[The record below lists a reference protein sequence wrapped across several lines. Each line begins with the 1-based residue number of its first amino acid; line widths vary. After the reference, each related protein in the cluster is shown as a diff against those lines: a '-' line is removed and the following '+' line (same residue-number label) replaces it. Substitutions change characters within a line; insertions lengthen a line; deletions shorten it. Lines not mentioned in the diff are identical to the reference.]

1 MTMKPDFS
9 KPFVLYAD
17 DDFDDLILV
26 KEAFERFS
34 RKVDMVTVY
43 DGVEAVSFLKNLSPK
58 DPSPC
63 LIILDLNMP
72 RMNGKEALKEIR
84 TIDRFKN
91 IPVVFFTTSSFQED
105 KDYAKKFKA
114 GFVSKPLS
122 SRQFEGI
129 ADHFIKFCNDDV
141 MESLR
146 SDVGIV

>member
-1 MTMKPDFS
+1 MIPDFS
-9 KPFVLYAD
+9 KPYVLYAD
-17 DDFDDLILV
+17 DVFDDLTLV
-26 KEAFERFS
+26 REAFERYS
-34 RKVDMVTVY
+34 GKVDIVTVY
-43 DGVEAVSFLKNLSPK
+43 DGVEAISFLESLGNNEPC
-58 DPSPC
+58 PC

-105 KDYAKKFKA
+105 KDYAKKYKA

-129 ADHFIKFCNDDV
+129 AANFMKYCNDDIL
-141 MESLR
+141 ESIKA
-146 SDVGIV
+146 DVGIA

>member
-1 MTMKPDFS
+1 MTMLPDFS
-9 KPFVLYAD
+9 KPYMLYAD

-34 RKVDMVTVY
+34 GKVDIVTVY
-43 DGVEAVSFLKNLSPK
+43 DGVEAVSFLENLSEN
-58 DPSPC
+58 DPCPC

-84 TIDRFKN
+84 TLERFKN

-105 KDYAKKFKA
+105 KEYAKKYKA

-129 ADHFIKFCNDDV
+129 AANFIKYCNDDV
-141 MESLR
+141 LESIK
-146 SDVGIV
+146 SNVGIA